1 MQDNPYAINDKI
13 KAATSGP
20 TQPVKPIDST
30 SPLSSSQPP
39 SAPPSTQA
47 PPSSTSPT
55 EQSYDKKFEQW
66 GSEFR
71 SWGNK
76 DEAVNK
82 FVNKMKND
90 TSSEAQAFRKDT
102 GNNTD
107 KMTKIAELIVKGN
120 KKLPSATKNI
130 IFK

>member
-1 MQDNPYAINDKI
+1 MSDNPYAINDKI

-39 SAPPSTQA
+39 STQPNIQTTPSNT
-47 PPSSTSPT
+47 SSTEP
-55 EQSYDKKFEQW
+55 SYDKKFEQW

-76 DEAVNK
+76 DEAVAK
-82 FVNKMKND
+82 FVNKMKTD
-90 TSSEAQAFRKDT
+90 SSLEAQTFRKET
-102 GNNTD
+102 RNNTD
-107 KMTKIAELIVKGN
+107 KMTKIAENMIKQG
-120 KKLPSATKNI
+120 KKFPNATQNI